1 MAQAAPGPSLATW
14 NLTLRVR
21 NVELCQHPRP
31 YSTQHTAG
39 TLQFGSAMAGAP
51 SWTLTAA
58 VPIHLDKELVANG
71 AAGLYTVGPSVLRLL
86 RQLMANGAGL
96 YTVAPSV
103 LRLLRQLHRESVL
116 TYPTVSPSQ
125 EGAYEFDETNVLRWL
140 DSVVFCATWRRRRRF
155 FSGCAAAVV
164 LCQVRAAHIVEVYPT
179 GIIGAVEHP
188 PLPLRKRGGQR
199 WHAKRAVGGDG
210 YASHNCAPE
219 VAGSGLLVCGDK

>member
-1 MAQAAPGPSLATW
+1 
-14 NLTLRVR
+14 
-21 NVELCQHPRP
+21 
-31 YSTQHTAG
+31 
-39 TLQFGSAMAGAP
+39 MAGAP

-58 VPIHLDKELVANG
+58 VPIHLDKELV
-71 AAGLYTVGPSVLRLL
+71 
-86 RQLMANGAGL
+86 ANGAGL

-188 PLPLRKRGGQR
+188 PLPLRKRGGHR

>member
-86 RQLMANGAGL
+86 RQL
-96 YTVAPSV
+96 
-103 LRLLRQLHRESVL
+103 HRESVL
-116 TYPTVSPSQ
+116 IYPTVSPAQ

-164 LCQVRAAHIVEVYPT
+164 LCQARAGHIVEVSPT
-179 GIIGAVEHP
+179 APIGAVEHP

-219 VAGSGLLVCGDK
+219 VAGSGLLVCGDKQLLRKKPRLVELW

>member
-164 LCQVRAAHIVEVYPT
+164 LCQARAGHIVEVSPT
-179 GIIGAVEHP
+179 APIGAVEHP

-219 VAGSGLLVCGDK
+219 VAGSGLLV